1 MNKNLFVSR
10 LFAGGILAAFASVAF
25 AGEGAAVP
33 VSLSPRLQATLQD
46 IYGTEEGP
54 KLRSYVADAIGK
66 ALNRAHGLCK
76 LNLEVVIDDAMPSH
90 PTPKQQSAAVDPVH
104 SRSLGG
110 AALTGR
116 IFSSSGQELATVNY
130 KNYPPDFTWMSRSFD
145 PWADA
150 HVAMDVFSDQLVSA
164 CRQHMPAPAAAP

>member
-1 MNKNLFVSR
+1 
-10 LFAGGILAAFASVAF
+10 
-25 AGEGAAVP
+25 
-33 VSLSPRLQATLQD
+33 
-46 IYGTEEGP
+46 
-54 KLRSYVADAIGK
+54 
-66 ALNRAHGLCK
+66 
-76 LNLEVVIDDAMPSH
+76 MPSH
-90 PTPKQQSAAVDPVH
+90 PTPKQQSAAIDPIH

-164 CRQHMPAPAAAP
+164 CRQHTPAPAAAP

>member
-1 MNKNLFVSR
+1 MNKSLPVSR
-10 LFAGGILAAFASVAF
+10 LIAGALLAAFASVVF

-33 VSLSPRLQATLQD
+33 VSLSPRLQTTLQD
-46 IYGTEEGP
+46 TYGAEEGP
-54 KLRSYVADAIGK
+54 KLRNYVADAIGK
-66 ALNRAHGLCK
+66 SLNRANGVCK

-90 PTPKQQSAAVDPVH
+90 PTPKQQSAAVDPVR

-116 IFSSSGQELATVNY
+116 LFSSSGQELATVNY
-130 KNYPPDFTWMSRSFD
+130 KNYPPDFSSMSRSFD

-164 CRQHMPAPAAAP
+164 CRQHTPAPAAAP

>member
-1 MNKNLFVSR
+1 MNQKLSIDRFA
-10 LFAGGILAAFASVAF
+10 AGGLLVALASIGF
-25 AGEGAAVP
+25 AGESAAVP
-33 VSLSPRLQATLQD
+33 VTLSPRLQSTLQD
-46 IYGTEEGP
+46 IYGAEEGP
-54 KLRSYVADAIGK
+54 KLRNYVGDAIGK
-66 ALNRAHGLCK
+66 ALNRANGGCK

-90 PTPKQQSAAVDPVH
+90 PTPKQQSAAVDPVR

-130 KNYPPDFTWMSRSFD
+130 KNYPPDFTWMSRAFD

-164 CRQHMPAPAAAP
+164 CRKHTPARSAAP